1 MAGLLAIAVLLSTFL
16 STPAGAP
23 SPTEPATTTRL
34 GQTYTLKASLDAT
47 RSRLKVVE
55 RARLTNEAAHAIDHV
70 NFSVLPR
77 AFGYFAL
84 TGALQVDG
92 AAAATRWTTTTNLR
106 VKLGRWLNPGDEVL
120 VRIPFRLRVGSSG
133 GAFTAR
139 TSFDRGVLSLGE
151 WFPIV
156 SREHDSYAVGDPQVT
171 RTADEITLELTTA
184 ERLRRNAVA
193 CAGREHAPAT
203 IGRHWT
209 CHVRRVR
216 DFSLVINPRFR
227 LTTRVADGVRI
238 RVYTQTV
245 DGTTT
250 ANRAKVAMLA
260 LNDLYGPYPWS
271 DLVLAE
277 VGADGGFSMEYPRS
291 IHLTRTKVTDAYVLN
306 HEVAHQWFYAQLGND
321 QMRAPW
327 LDEAFAD
334 FTARWL
340 MGIGRTNC
348 STRDVDSS
356 VFAWPAG
363 KISGGDWLSCDGYF
377 HAVFYK
383 GTEFLTRV
391 RRAMGTHRFFSSLR
405 AFIDE
410 HRYGLVTTRE
420 LLDHLQSRSGPNL
433 LPIYQRYLHTYD

>member
-1 MAGLLAIAVLLSTFL
+1 MAGLLAIAVLFSTL
-16 STPAGAP
+16 ASVPQGAP
-23 SPTEPATTTRL
+23 LPTAPATTTRV
-34 GQTYTLKASLDAT
+34 GQTYTLKASLNT
-47 RSRLKVVE
+47 SLSRLSVVE
-55 RARLTNEAAHAIDHV
+55 RARLTNEASHPIEHV

-84 TGALQVDG
+84 TGAVQVDG
-92 AAAATRWTTTTNLR
+92 AAVATRWTTTTNLR
-106 VKLGRWLNPGDEVL
+106 VQLGRSLDPGDEVL

-139 TSFDRGVLSLGE
+139 TSLDRGVLSLGE

-156 SREHDSYAVGDPQVT
+156 SRQHDSYAVGDPQVT
-171 RTADEITLELTTA
+171 RTADEVTLELTTDA
-184 ERLRRNAVA
+184 RMPRNAVA

-203 IGRHWT
+203 VGRHWT

-227 LTTRVADGVRI
+227 LTTRTADGVTI

-245 DGTTT
+245 DGTVT
-250 ANRAKVAMLA
+250 ANRAKAAMLA
-260 LNDLYGPYPWS
+260 LNDLYGQYPWS

-340 MGIGRTNC
+340 MGIGRSQC
-348 STRDVDSS
+348 STRDVDST

-363 KISGGDWLSCDGYF
+363 KTTGGDWLSCDGYF

-383 GTEFLTRV
+383 GSEFLTKV
-391 RRAMGTHRFFSSLR
+391 RLAMGTHRFFSSLR
-405 AFIDE
+405 AFIAD
-410 HRYGLVTTRE
+410 HRHGLVSTRE
-420 LLDHLQSRSGPNL
+420 LLDFLQARSDTDL
-433 LPIYQRYLHTYD
+433 LPIYRRYLHTYD